1 MRADFLSHPH
11 VNNTFK
17 VGMYTSKP
25 GYKTNL
31 NGRAMTNV
39 DDEGRIFLSHPHVN
53 NTFKVGTCMYTSKPG
68 YKANLNGRAMTNVD
82 DEGGFSI
89 PSSRK

>member
-1 MRADFLSHPH
+1 MTNVDGEGWIFLSHPH

-53 NTFKVGTCMYTSKPG
+53 NTFKVGMYTSKPG
-68 YKANLNGRAMTNVD
+68 YKTNLNVAQRFGDILKLVH
-82 DEGGFSI
+82 
-89 PSSRK
+89 